1 MKLNKNIAIS
11 ESGFIFNPTTGDSF
25 SLNEVGL
32 EILELL
38 KEEKTIDQITTHF
51 TNQYEIDAASFEK
64 YFYDFVGMLKHYQL
78 IDEDEEN
85 QG

>member
-38 KEEKTIDQITTHF
+38 KEEKTIDQITAHF
-51 TNQYEIDAASFEK
+51 TNLYEIDTASFEK

-85 QG
+85 QD

>member
-51 TNQYEIDAASFEK
+51 TNQYEIDASSFEK